1 MRIFHVHQ
9 SYHPAVGGM
18 ERVIKRVPE
27 EQAKL
32 GHEVHVITSYGTAI
46 NRPAEEELNN
56 VYVHRIKALRLHY
69 PDLTIPKDLKES
81 LLKEA
86 DVVHVHSQNS
96 LFNMIIAKRAKSLG
110 VKVAVHFMAVDAFRD
125 HPNTLIRIF
134 GPIYSEWTVR
144 EALRIADL
152 KLVKSFRDMMILRDQ
167 FKVKADD
174 LHYVPDG
181 VDEELLTMPSLESEF
196 RRRYNL
202 NDDIVLFIGR
212 LHPLKGIEVL
222 LKAIPYVIKEKRN
235 VEFVFIGPGDSKRY
249 IRFACKLD
257 ISDRVIFLG
266 FVDEHTKIGA
276 IDSSV
281 CLVLP
286 SICDYVEV
294 YSLVISEAWARGKPV
309 VASSVGEIPYRVK
322 HMTNGILV
330 PPRDPKSIAE
340 AILKLLEDRTLAEKM
355 GLEGKKKLKMWN
367 EVAYTLVNFYKK
379 GLAL

>member
-1 MRIFHVHQ
+1 MRIVHVAHL
-9 SYHPAVGGM
+9 YYPKIGGI
-18 ERVIKRVPE
+18 ERVVQKLAE

-46 NRPAEEELNN
+46 GRPAEEVLNN
-56 VYVHRIKALRLHY
+56 VHVHRVKALRLHY
-69 PDLTIPKDLKES
+69 PDLTIPRDFNES
-81 LLKEA
+81 LLKRA
-86 DVVHVHSQNS
+86 DVVHAHSQNS

-125 HPNTLIRIF
+125 HPNTLVRIF
-134 GPIYSEWTVR
+134 GPIYGKWTVK

-152 KLVKSFRDMMILRDQ
+152 KLVKSFRDMMILRDR

-181 VDEELLTMPSLESEF
+181 VDEELLTMPSLESKF

-202 NDDIVLFIGR
+202 NDDIILFIGR

-222 LKAIPYVIKEKRN
+222 LKAIPYVIKEKRS
-235 VEFVFIGPGDSKRY
+235 VKFVLIGPGDHKRY
-249 IRFACKLD
+249 IRFACKLG
-257 ISDRVIFLG
+257 ISDKVIFLG
-266 FVDEHTKIGA
+266 FVDEYTKIGA

-330 PPRDPKSIAE
+330 PPRNPKALAE
-340 AILKLLEDRTLAEKM
+340 AILKLLEDRVLATKM
-355 GLEGKKKLKMWN
+355 GFEGKRKLETWN
-367 EVAYTLVNFYKK
+367 KVASTLVNLYER
-379 GLAL
+379 A